1 MAWPGQ
7 RAGRHQPGVK
17 NSHAW
22 LAYDCYVEG
31 VSREPDPT
39 RKPELL
45 AQILDYLLDQPLA
58 TLSFRTLAKA
68 IGVSTFTL
76 VYHFGTRAELLGEIV
91 GAISAR
97 EQNIHASLVEN
108 PGTVQ
113 AYFDGLER
121 SWEWSIQPRNRKLH
135 RLEFEASMMEAQDP
149 ASHTFTRALYAHWQK
164 IGKDALI
171 GFGLSETDAE
181 LESRLTVDSIF
192 GIQYDLVVNE
202 DVPRAT
208 AAFRHLMATHRARIE
223 AQAT

>member
-1 MAWPGQ
+1 M
-7 RAGRHQPGVK
+7 H
-17 NSHAW
+17 
-22 LAYDCYVEG
+22 DCYVCG
-31 VSREPDPT
+31 VTREPDPT

-68 IGVSTFTL
+68 LGVSTYTL
-76 VYHFGTRAELLGEIV
+76 VYHFGTRAELLGQIV

-97 EQNIHASLVEN
+97 EQNIHARLVEN

-113 AYFDGLER
+113 AYFDGLQR

-135 RLEFEASMMEAQDP
+135 RLEFEAAMMEAQDP
-149 ASHTFTRALYAHWQK
+149 ESHTFTRSLYAHWQK

-171 GFGLSETDAE
+171 GFGLSEADAE
-181 LESRLTVDSIF
+181 VESRLTVDSIF
-192 GIQYDLVVNE
+192 GIQYDLVVNQ

-208 AAFRHLMATHRARIE
+208 AAFRRLAASHRERVE
-223 AQAT
+223 RLLDESSR